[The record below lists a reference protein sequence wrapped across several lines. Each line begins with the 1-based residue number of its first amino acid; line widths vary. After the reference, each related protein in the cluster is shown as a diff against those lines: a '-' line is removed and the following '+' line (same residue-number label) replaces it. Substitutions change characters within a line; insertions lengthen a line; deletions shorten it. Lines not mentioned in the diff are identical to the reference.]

1 MGATIAALKG
11 LGSSERKNLILIAG
25 GQSKDQDF
33 NDLQR
38 IAGQFVKRAYVFGE
52 DGAEIDSILG
62 PVCDSVIVDSLPEA
76 VGQAASQATAGDTV
90 LLSPACASFDM
101 FSGFEERGRCFQQAV
116 DALSKR
122 DGDQLCS

>member
-11 LGSSERKNLILIAG
+11 LGNSARKNLILIAG

-33 NDLQR
+33 NDLQQV
-38 IAGQFVKRAYVFGE
+38 ASQFVKRAYLFGE
-52 DGAEIDSILG
+52 DSAEIDTILR
-62 PVCDSVIVDSLPEA
+62 PVCSSVVVGSMIEA
-76 VGQAASQATAGDTV
+76 VEQAASQAHAGDTV

-116 DALSKR
+116 KAIA
-122 DGDQLCS
+122 